1 MGRAPPLPGGGD
13 SLPRRG
19 APDRTQQARWI
30 RSGVLAPTS
39 QSRGWLEFSN
49 FNINAHRYSKYSTSI
64 FSLST
69 HYQGCSVSEDPY
81 IVFQWRSLQI
91 VGVPFLNNVNI
102 NVYNVGRR
110 CGNWRSLAMTMMDL
124 AKMTDDAGGRTLHQQ

>member
-1 MGRAPPLPGGGD
+1 M
-13 SLPRRG
+13 
-19 APDRTQQARWI
+19 
-30 RSGVLAPTS
+30 
-39 QSRGWLEFSN
+39 
-49 FNINAHRYSKYSTSI
+49 YI

-69 HYQGCSVSEDPY
+69 HYQGCSVRKDPY

-124 AKMTDDAGGRTLHQQ
+124 AKMTDDAGGRTLHEQ